1 MEKISSFALTVKGSF
16 FFFLWEKK
24 GFSGFVI
31 YDFFEI
37 ESTFFAQDSIQE
49 NLEVSVS
56 GCFFF
61 SCKSFIEGSCHTKDT
76 LLISSQGQLDYFT
89 LFILWGMLII

>member
-56 GCFFF
+56 GCFF
-61 SCKSFIEGSCHTKDT
+61 SLVSHLSREVAIRKTH
-76 LLISSQGQLDYFT
+76 Y
-89 LFILWGMLII
+89 